1 MYILLFLKTNK
12 TVFSVRNHLL
22 LALDVLKNNSQSGT
36 VLTKVSNDSARALD
50 DLSGV
55 SLSINLAESTPLTKG
70 LSLRDL
76 DQRNLAISTESL
88 NQTGVHS
95 LIAILSKEANLG
107 NTTVQSLHS
116 QTETTLESLMVKSV
130 LQNLRHSGHDVHL
143 GNNVHAT
150 L

>member
-55 SLSINLAESTPLTKG
+55 SLSINLAESAPLTKG

-76 DQRNLAISTESL
+76 DQRNLAISGDHAGVPHGEERSSKP
-88 NQTGVHS
+88 QTQRS
-95 LIAILSKEANLG
+95 
-107 NTTVQSLHS
+107 
-116 QTETTLESLMVKSV
+116 
-130 LQNLRHSGHDVHL
+130 
-143 GNNVHAT
+143 
-150 L
+150 